1 MLRSIIVFC
10 IATGAA
16 AVPRTLAQEGGPAR
30 FTGSPSCMSSSCH
43 GGGTGKN
50 QGLIFAKKDVHT
62 RGVALLSNTRS
73 QRIAEVLQIPDAAR
87 SQRCL
92 VCHSPLQTVP
102 PQRFV
107 KGVLPEN
114 GVSCESCH
122 GPAEQWL
129 RFHTRPDATH
139 EQNVSIGLRELRDS
153 YHRSNACVA
162 CHLNLD
168 PELRRAGHP
177 EMFFELDGQMAA
189 EPPHWKNT
197 PGAWGG
203 PAAWLTGQAVALR
216 ELSWKLGT
224 GTDTELAPRWR
235 ALVWLL
241 RKTEAGAVQLPTDTA
256 SFTAMQAAADRLARA
271 AAGGTWSRES
281 TLKLLRTYATLS
293 EDFRTSTA
301 DPADLRRRGEVLVLA
316 LDRLWQPLKRSG
328 MASETLDIAL
338 AALNTEARAQAAFQ
352 KDRFAAALQQI
363 EVALELMPAN

>member
-1 MLRSIIVFC
+1 M
-10 IATGAA
+10 
-16 AVPRTLAQEGGPAR
+16 LAQEGGPAR

-50 QGLIFAKKDVHT
+50 EGLLFARKDVHT
-62 RGVALLSNTRS
+62 RGASLLANTRS

-102 PQRFV
+102 QQRV
-107 KGVLPEN
+107 MKGVLPEN
-114 GVSCESCH
+114 GVSCETCH

-139 EQNVSIGLRELRDS
+139 EQNVSVGLRELRDF
-153 YHRSNACVA
+153 YHRANACVA
-162 CHLNLD
+162 CHLNIE

-177 EMFFELDGQMAA
+177 DMFFELDGQMTA
-189 EPPHWKNT
+189 EPPHWKDA
-197 PGAWGG
+197 PGEWRG
-203 PAAWLTGQAVALR
+203 PAAWLTGQAAALR
-216 ELSWKLGT
+216 EMSWKLAN
-224 GTDTELAPRWR
+224 GTDTELTPRWR

-241 RKTEAGAVQLPTDTA
+241 RKTESGAAQLPTDSA
-256 SFTAMQAAADRLARA
+256 SFAAMQTAADRLARA
-271 AAGGTWSRES
+271 ANGETWSRAS
-281 TLKLLRTYATLS
+281 AAKLLRTYATLS

-328 MASETLDIAL
+328 MNSETLDIAL
-338 AALNTEARAQAAFQ
+338 GALNNEARAQAAFQ
-352 KDRFAAALQQI
+352 KERFAAALQQI

>member
-1 MLRSIIVFC
+1 MLRSIAILC
-10 IATGAA
+10 IALAA
-16 AVPRTLAQEGGPAR
+16 AGTRVLAQEGAPAR

-50 QGLIFAKKDVHT
+50 QGLLFMKKDVHT

-92 VCHSPLQTVP
+92 VCHSPMQTVP
-102 PQRFV
+102 QPRFT
-107 KGVLPEN
+107 KGVMPEN

-122 GPAEQWL
+122 GPAEHWL

-139 EQNVSIGLRELRDS
+139 EQNVSVGLRELRDS
-153 YHRSNACVA
+153 YHRANACVA
-162 CHLNLD
+162 CHLNLE

-177 EMFFELDGQMAA
+177 EMFFELDGQLIA
-189 EPPHWKNT
+189 EPPHWKAT
-197 PGAWGG
+197 PGEWGG

-216 ELSWKLGT
+216 ELSWKLAT
-224 GTDTELAPRWR
+224 GTDTDLTSRWR

-241 RKTEAGAVQLPTDTA
+241 RKTESGSAQLPTDTA
-256 SFTAMQAAADRLARA
+256 SFAAMQTAADRLARA
-271 AAGGTWSRES
+271 ASGEAWSREG
-281 TLKLLRTYATLS
+281 TMKLLRSYAMLS
-293 EDFRTSTA
+293 EDFRTSPA
-301 DPADLRRRGEVLVLA
+301 DPTDLRRRGEVLVLA

-328 MASETLDIAL
+328 LSSETLDIAL
-338 AALNTEARAQAAFQ
+338 AALKTEARAQAAFQ

-363 EVALELMPAN
+363 EVALELMPAK